1 MNTWVLNQLENNSRV
16 LKQNYSGIQ
25 AMIEFRR
32 KAHGAWHRRLASGR
46 SGIGAMADDYYAEF
60 LKDQFV
66 LIWQT
71 IGRLLR
77 GGRGA
82 QVYFVDGAFSAKEG
96 KRNMLLDWHAM
107 LDALIRTSDPHDQYL
122 ANALYLSAWNAFHTA
137 YEKKEIF

>member
-1 MNTWVLNQLENNSRV
+1 
-16 LKQNYSGIQ
+16 
-25 AMIEFRR
+25 
-32 KAHGAWHRRLASGR
+32 
-46 SGIGAMADDYYAEF
+46 MADHYYAEF

-107 LDALIRTSDPHDQYL
+107 LESLMNAPDPGDQYL
-122 ANALYLSAWNAFHTA
+122 AKALYGAAWDAFHYA
-137 YEKKEIF
+137 VESQEIF